1 MDNSP
6 AMFYAQ
12 RNDIP
17 YETFVIAPISDQ
29 YYTGKPITPVL
40 DVKQAGKQLMVD
52 KDYSAVYSNNIN
64 VGVAMVAV
72 AGLGDYSIFG
82 TTAKFNIVKNNNT
95 IPSAPN
101 NPPDNNQSIDAPS
114 NPSTNNNPVAS
125 NDTELKKDSSSKSN
139 SVNLAG
145 GGISGTDYSKAS
157 VSNNDGKNSA
167 AESTDNNT
175 SNVEDITNAETEN
188 TIDTDANQKPSVNT
202 EAANDKEKDNL
213 FVRLFRAIAKFF
225 KSVFNIIKSWF

>member
-1 MDNSP
+1 
-6 AMFYAQ
+6 
-12 RNDIP
+12 
-17 YETFVIAPISDQ
+17 
-29 YYTGKPITPVL
+29 
-40 DVKQAGKQLMVD
+40 MVD

-82 TTAKFNIVKNNNT
+82 TTAKFNIVKNNNN

-125 NDTELKKDSSSKSN
+125 NDTELKKYSSSKSN
-139 SVNLAG
+139 SVNSA

-157 VSNNDGKNSA
+157 VSNNDSKNSA
-167 AESTDNNT
+167 AESNDNNT
-175 SNVEDITNAETEN
+175 SNVEDVTNTETEN
-188 TIDTDANQKPSVNT
+188 TIDIDTNQKPSVNT
-202 EAANDKEKDNL
+202 EAANDKGKDNL
-213 FVRLFRAIAKFF
+213 FVRFFKAIAKFF